1 MSSRFERTFSTLMIV
16 TMIIVT
22 WASHQVMSRTS
33 HKTGNIAAKHEQ
45 WMVESARTYKDQ
57 AEKEMRFK
65 IFKKNH
71 EFNFLPLT
79 PDTSYKPP
87 PADHPH
93 SNRSNWFKNL
103 NSSKMSFYDSIDW
116 NERGAVTPVKDQGSC
131 NCCWTFTAVAAV
143 EGLNKIRT
151 GAISVTFGAAT
162 SGLLHPK
169 QVRQKFYG
177 KCLRVHKAIL
187 GACERM
193 CGRQDY
199 YCDGWRSS
207 ASWKYGAIRGYQYV
221 QPATEEGLQE
231 AVSRQPVSVAID
243 ATWFNFYHGGVFT
256 GPCGNTP
263 NHGVTIVGYGTTT
276 EAEGQHPYW
285 LVKNRW
291 GTNWGEGGSMRIFR
305 GVGGSIRS
313 LQYCSQCCMI
323 TWPIEAIECQVR
335 LAN

>member
-22 WASHQVMSRTS
+22 WASHQVISRTS
-33 HKTGNIAAKHEQ
+33 HKTGSIAAKHEQ

-71 EFNFLPLT
+71 EFVEKFNREQGINNNHTYKLRLNKFADLTREEFLPSYT
-79 PDTSYKPP
+79 GYKPP

-131 NCCWTFTAVAAV
+131 TVAAV

-151 GAISVTFGAAT
+151 GAISVAFGAAT

-169 QVRQKFYG
+169 R
-177 KCLRVHKAIL
+177 
-187 GACERM
+187 
-193 CGRQDY
+193 GRQDY

-243 ATWFNFYHGGVFT
+243 ATWFNFYNGGVFT

-305 GVGGSIRS
+305 GVGGSIR
-313 LQYCSQCCMI
+313 C
-323 TWPIEAIECQVR
+323 EGECLVS
-335 LAN
+335 ASSSD

>member
-1 MSSRFERTFSTLMIV
+1 
-16 TMIIVT
+16 
-22 WASHQVMSRTS
+22 
-33 HKTGNIAAKHEQ
+33 
-45 WMVESARTYKDQ
+45 
-57 AEKEMRFK
+57 
-65 IFKKNH
+65 
-71 EFNFLPLT
+71 
-79 PDTSYKPP
+79 
-87 PADHPH
+87 
-93 SNRSNWFKNL
+93 
-103 NSSKMSFYDSIDW
+103 MSFYDSIDW

-131 NCCWTFTAVAAV
+131 TVAAV

-169 QVRQKFYG
+169 R
-177 KCLRVHKAIL
+177 
-187 GACERM
+187 
-193 CGRQDY
+193 GRQDY

-323 TWPIEAIECQVR
+323 TWPIEAIECQSPAPEEGDLFSLSRRSRFFFLLGVR
-335 LAN
+335 VSVWFQLLPPLIRCEDGYFVPIHGL

>member
-71 EFNFLPLT
+71 EFVEKFNREQGINNNHTYKLRLNKFADLT
-79 PDTSYKPP
+79 P
-87 PADHPH
+87 DHPH

-169 QVRQKFYG
+169 RGLASECVYPYQ
-177 KCLRVHKAIL
+177 
-187 GACERM
+187 
-193 CGRQDY
+193 GRQDY

-305 GVGGSIRS
+305 GVGGSIR
-313 LQYCSQCCMI
+313 
-323 TWPIEAIECQVR
+323 
-335 LAN
+335 